1 MNNKTKR
8 VIVADDHSLFRR
20 GIVGLLE
27 AAEYDVIAQVSD
39 GMAAVEIA
47 RRQRPNLILLDITM
61 PIMSGL
67 DALKIIKSEMPE
79 IFVVMLTVSEEDA
92 DLLDAIA
99 NGANGYLMKDLNYH
113 DFIDMLDG
121 LESGKAAITRRTT
134 NRLMRSIANREQQN
148 ANATPSVHLTPRE
161 LELLKYVADGLSN
174 KAISQALSI
183 TENTVKY
190 HLRNIL
196 QKLGA
201 QNRTEAVT
209 QVIKLGLIDSP

>member
-1 MNNKTKR
+1 MENNIKR
-8 VIVADDHSLFRR
+8 VLVADDHSLFRR

-27 AAEYDVIAQVSD
+27 AAEYEVVDQVSD
-39 GMAAVEIA
+39 GVMAVESA
-47 RRQRPNLILLDITM
+47 RKLRPGLVLLDITM
-61 PIMSGL
+61 PKMSGL
-67 DALKIIKSEMPE
+67 EALKIIKTEMPE
-79 IFVVMLTVSEEDA
+79 TYVVMLTVSEEDA

-134 NRLMRSIANREQQN
+134 NRLMHSIANREQQN

-161 LELLKYVADGLSN
+161 LELLKYVSDGLSN
-174 KAISQALSI
+174 KAISQELFISD
-183 TENTVKY
+183 NTVKY

-196 QKLGA
+196 QKMGA

-209 QVIKLGLIDSP
+209 QAIKLGLINSP